1 MTDTS
6 PARKILTDQNSSGCY
21 EINEPATAIMRE
33 VFQRYTDGDTVPAI
47 VKDLNSRG
55 IRTYKNKPF
64 DTSTIYRALRSH
76 KYIGECSF
84 GDVKFD
90 IPQIVDNNVFDHVQD
105 RLDSNRLNSYKYMAP
120 VPFLFSGK
128 IVCVGC
134 IE

>member
-1 MTDTS
+1 MS
-6 PARKILTDQNSSGCY
+6 KELV
-21 EINEPATAIMRE
+21 NETAAAIMRE
-33 VFQRYTDGDTVPAI
+33 MFQRYADGDTVPAI

-64 DTSTIYRALRSH
+64 DTSTIYRALRNR

-84 GDVKFD
+84 GDVIFD

-120 VPFLFSGK
+120 VLFLFSGK